1 MNQVNVRHTITIDDK
16 TYRRAERYGQVWRNV
31 LESNFKINRG
41 RC

>member
-16 TYRRAERYGQVWRNV
+16 TYRRLRGRGKFGETLLG
-31 LESNFKINRG
+31 SNFKINRG